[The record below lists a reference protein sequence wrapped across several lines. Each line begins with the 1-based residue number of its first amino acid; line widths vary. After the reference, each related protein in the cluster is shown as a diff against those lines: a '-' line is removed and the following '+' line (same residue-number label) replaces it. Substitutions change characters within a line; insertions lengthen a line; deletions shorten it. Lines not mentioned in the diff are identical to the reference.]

1 MQRVEVPVSARKVE
15 QGSDKY
21 NIFDVRFMD
30 NTLMNPFIV
39 MTKADF
45 EATVIKMAA
54 QMQPTPAAI
63 NNVPAGAVINPKT
76 ESDGE
81 RYLSRKETA
90 DLLKVDFST
99 LWRWN
104 KSGLLRSKK
113 IGPRRVLYRYD
124 DVMQFIN
131 GKSA

>member
-1 MQRVEVPVSARKVE
+1 MENSIA
-15 QGSDKY
+15 
-21 NIFDVRFMD
+21 
-30 NTLMNPFIV
+30 NPFIV

-45 EATVIKMAA
+45 EAAVIKMAA

-63 NNVPAGAVINPKT
+63 NNVPAGAVINPVT

-113 IGPRRVLYRYD
+113 VGPRRVLYRYK
-124 DVMQFIN
+124 DVLALIEN
-131 GKSA
+131 RTV